1 VTTADS
7 RADNTVDDAA
17 TVRVA
22 ELGLVLVVLLWGANF
37 TFIKLGIA
45 QIPAFTFAGIRFTLA
60 GIVLLSL
67 VRLREGS
74 IAWPRGSLGR
84 VVVLGLLGN
93 TIYQALFMLGLE
105 RTSVANASLIVAAAP
120 VIVAVFGTVTG
131 IERLTAPLIGGV
143 VLATLG
149 VTLVVAMRGPAFGTE
164 TLVGDLAVLIA
175 TFSWAAY
182 TLLLRKYRLGV
193 SDLRLTALTMLT
205 GAPGLALLGLPGFLH
220 TDWRSVRLSAWIGVA
235 GSTFLAIVV
244 AYILWN
250 RAVRQLGSARASIF
264 SSGVPLT
271 AMLVAWPVLGEH
283 PRPLQIAG
291 AVLIV
296 GGVLLSRRK
305 R

>member
-1 VTTADS
+1 
-7 RADNTVDDAA
+7 
-17 TVRVA
+17 
-22 ELGLVLVVLLWGANF
+22 
-37 TFIKLGIA
+37 
-45 QIPAFTFAGIRFTLA
+45 
-60 GIVLLSL
+60 
-67 VRLREGS
+67 
-74 IAWPRGSLGR
+74 
-84 VVVLGLLGN
+84 
-93 TIYQALFMLGLE
+93 MLGLE